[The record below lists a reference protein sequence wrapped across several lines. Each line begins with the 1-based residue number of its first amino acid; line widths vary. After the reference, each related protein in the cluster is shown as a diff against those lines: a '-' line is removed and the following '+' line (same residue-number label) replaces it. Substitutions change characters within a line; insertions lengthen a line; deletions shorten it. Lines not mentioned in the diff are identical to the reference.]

1 MQKEVSQKY
10 NIDFLYE
17 LYKEYGGSLNA
28 MENESRRL
36 NLPYLPK
43 QRETIKKL
51 VIKEGFEGKYRQEQA
66 IQKNIYLQSHRVSRV
81 QMVSIA
87 KEGILKYMR
96 GLSSKKYISEHGLK
110 ILWEIMKTE
119 LGESTV
125 ITLQNNVDD
134 YGWLMRLSA
143 PENDNWEK
151 LPENK
156 EEVPV
161 E

>member
-1 MQKEVSQKY
+1 MMMQKGVSQKY

-51 VIKEGFEGKYRQEQA
+51 VIKEGFEGKCRQEQA
-66 IQKNIYLQSHRVSRV
+66 MQKNIYLQSHRVSRV

-87 KEGILKYMR
+87 KEGILKYMS
-96 GLSSKKYISEHGLK
+96 GLSRKRYISEHGLK

-119 LGESTV
+119 LGEPTV
-125 ITLQNNVDD
+125 ITK
-134 YGWLMRLSA
+134 
-143 PENDNWEK
+143 NDNLNMDMFLLEITDPVDK
-151 LPENK
+151 LPEI
-156 EEVPV
+156 VY
-161 E
+161 